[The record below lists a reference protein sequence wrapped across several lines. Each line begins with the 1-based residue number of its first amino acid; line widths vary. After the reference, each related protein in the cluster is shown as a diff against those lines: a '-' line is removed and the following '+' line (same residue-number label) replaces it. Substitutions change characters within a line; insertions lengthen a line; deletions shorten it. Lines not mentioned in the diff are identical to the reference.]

1 MTDNDAFDAM
11 PWLLRPMHEGDITQA
26 VQIDRDAFPEN
37 RYAPP
42 FRRDLRER
50 KYAHYLVAV
59 AHDAPYNDYARKN
72 DLPPTDKP
80 AGNGRRR
87 GGRITN
93 TVKRLL
99 GANTDAAPPTEEL
112 IAGYLGLWA
121 VIDEGHVTSV
131 GVRKSH
137 RGQGIGELL
146 LIGAVEA
153 SKLLNC
159 HSVTLEVRVSN
170 EVAQNLYKKYGF
182 KVVGRRKRYYSDNGE
197 DAYVMTTDPI
207 DTPQFSGLF
216 EDLTYKHSDRWG
228 ATFRTYGIEDE
239 DDE

>member
-1 MTDNDAFDAM
+1 MYDESTDSM

-37 RYAPP
+37 KYAPP

-59 AHDAPYNDYARKN
+59 SHDAPYNDYARSHE
-72 DLPPTDKP
+72 LPPD
-80 AGNGRRR
+80 GNSARSGRAR

-93 TVKRLL
+93 AVKRLI
-99 GANTDAAPPTEEL
+99 GVGTDAAPPTEEL

-121 VIDEGHVTSV
+121 VIDEGHITSV

-146 LIGAVEA
+146 VIGAVEA

-159 HSVTLEVRVSN
+159 RAVTLEVRVSN

-182 KVVGRRKRYYSDNGE
+182 KIVGRRKRYYSDNGE
-197 DAYVMTTDPI
+197 DAYIMTTDPI
-207 DTPQFSGLF
+207 DTPDYSFLF
-216 EDLTYKHSDRWG
+216 DDLSYQHSERWG
-228 ATFRTYGIEDE
+228 VTYRTYGIEDE
-239 DDE
+239 EE

>member
-1 MTDNDAFDAM
+1 MYDESTDSM

-37 RYAPP
+37 KYAPP

-59 AHDAPYNDYARKN
+59 SHDAPFNDYARSHE
-72 DLPPTDKP
+72 LPPD
-80 AGNGRRR
+80 GNSARSGRAR

-93 TVKRLL
+93 AVKRLI
-99 GANTDAAPPTEEL
+99 GVGKDAVPPTEEL

-121 VIDEGHVTSV
+121 VIDEGHITSV

-146 LIGAVEA
+146 VIGAVEA

-159 HSVTLEVRVSN
+159 RAVTLEVRVSN

-182 KVVGRRKRYYSDNGE
+182 KIVGRRKRYYSDNGE
-197 DAYVMTTDPI
+197 DAYIMTTDPI
-207 DTPQFSGLF
+207 DTPDYSFLF
-216 EDLTYKHSDRWG
+216 DDLSYQHSERWG
-228 ATFRTYGIEDE
+228 VTHRTYGIEDE
-239 DDE
+239 EE

>member
-1 MTDNDAFDAM
+1 MYNDSTDSM

-37 RYAPP
+37 KYAPP

-59 AHDAPYNDYARKN
+59 SHDASYNNYARAHD
-72 DLPPTDKP
+72 LPSD
-80 AGNGRRR
+80 GNGARSGRAR

-93 TVKRLL
+93 AVKRLI
-99 GANTDAAPPTEEL
+99 GVGSDDPPPTEEL

-121 VIDEGHVTSV
+121 VIDEGHITSV
-131 GVRKSH
+131 GVRQLH

-146 LIGAVEA
+146 VIGAVEA

-159 HSVTLEVRVSN
+159 RAVTLEVRVSN
-170 EVAQNLYKKYGF
+170 EIAQNLYKKYGF
-182 KVVGRRKRYYSDNGE
+182 KIVGRRKRYYSDNGE
-197 DAYVMTTDPI
+197 DAYIMTTDPI
-207 DTPQFSGLF
+207 DTPDFSRLF
-216 EDLTYKHSDRWG
+216 GDLSYEHSERWG
-228 ATFRTYGIEDE
+228 VTYRAYGMEEDE
-239 DDE
+239 E

>member
-1 MTDNDAFDAM
+1 MYDESTDSM

-37 RYAPP
+37 KYAPP

-50 KYAHYLVAV
+50 NYAHYLVAV
-59 AHDAPYNDYARKN
+59 SHDAPYGNYARSH
-72 DLPPTDKP
+72 DLPPDGNS
-80 AGNGRRR
+80 AGSGRAR

-93 TVKRLL
+93 AVTRLI
-99 GANTDAAPPTEEL
+99 GVGTDAVPPTEEL

-121 VIDEGHVTSV
+121 VIDEGHITSV

-146 LIGAVEA
+146 VIGAVEA

-159 HSVTLEVRVSN
+159 RAVTLEVRVSN

-182 KVVGRRKRYYSDNGE
+182 KIVGRRKRYYSDNGE
-197 DAYVMTTDPI
+197 DAYIMTTDPI
-207 DTPQFSGLF
+207 DTSDYSFLF
-216 EDLTYKHSDRWG
+216 DDLSYQHSERWG
-228 ATFRTYGIEDE
+228 VTYRTYGIEDE
-239 DDE
+239 EE